1 MCACCGGRIDRYHH
15 IAPRHK
21 GGSDGPENLVGL
33 CEECH
38 AKVHTGKLSLTK
50 LGQAKKYAALSILN
64 QVIPYIYDGLVAMF
78 GEDHVHVCDGW
89 QTAELR
95 KRLKLKEGG
104 DDYIFAT
111 TLSDERKVLIRA
123 RKC

>member
-50 LGQAKKYAALSILN
+50 LGQAKSMR
-64 QVIPYIYDGLVAMF
+64 P
-78 GEDHVHVCDGW
+78 
-89 QTAELR
+89 
-95 KRLKLKEGG
+95 
-104 DDYIFAT
+104 
-111 TLSDERKVLIRA
+111 
-123 RKC
+123 